1 MSHTEKPLPD
11 PLFIADHRAID
22 FLNTVATPGPEILD
36 WLRDGASFMSWL
48 RRGFTVP
55 DDLKVPPANLER
67 LAAEARE
74 LREWFRGF
82 VEKHAGRPLKP
93 SVAAGL
99 RPLNELLQ
107 RGQIHIQYGD
117 GCTLEFA
124 APQAVAIEPGHDGWV
139 VGSEP
144 AVMIEF
150 DFEGDTVERLGMPG
164 EHSH

>member
-1 MSHTEKPLPD
+1 MELDQLTAPMNG
-11 PLFIADHRAID
+11 ADHREIGGVQLDVSRTGGCRVKRVIYPPGFRWSRDMKAVVGTELCQHAHVG
-22 FLNTVATPGPEILD
+22 FLA
-36 WLRDGASFMSWL
+36 
-48 RRGFTVP
+48 
-55 DDLKVPPANLER
+55 
-67 LAAEARE
+67 
-74 LREWFRGF
+74 
-82 VEKHAGRPLKP
+82 
-93 SVAAGL
+93 
-99 RPLNELLQ
+99 